1 MMRRNV
7 TALWYISVSTGKY
20 NGIGWRRF
28 RTSPSRKPSHHI
40 GTKYVILFVLTSA
53 LRRWLTVLGSRFDT
67 SILCKAHVLPRCE
80 LDRQLDWVQIR
91 ENENRPRASTS
102 AKNHRLFNV

>member
-40 GTKYVILFVLTSA
+40 AA